1 MEKSKFTSYLFNTI
15 LIISF
20 LAIARDIVL
29 PFIIAIFFWFLIN
42 AMKGSFKHF
51 FDNIIGLKRGS
62 GFISLILSLFIVSY
76 GVYEIGNII
85 GSNIISASQNIS
97 SIEGEVKMFINK
109 TAAALHV
116 SPESAQNF
124 VKGLNFKAVLA
135 NLLSSI
141 TSILRNAGLV
151 AIYVLFILLEEKSFH
166 KKIKAISSTEAKRK
180 KLEKTMQNINLKIR
194 KWLGIK
200 TVMSIATGVVS
211 YIGMSIVGLNNAEFW
226 AVLIFL
232 LNYIPTFG
240 SIVSSIFPILMA
252 LIQFHTLTPFIIVT
266 TFIVGAQIIIGNVID
281 PKLMGKSLNLSPV
294 VILLSLAAWGSLW
307 GIAGMFLCV
316 PLMAIVMLI
325 LSEIE
330 GTKNVARLLSQDGE
344 I

>member
-1 MEKSKFTSYLFNTI
+1 MEKSKFTSYLFNII
-15 LIISF
+15 LIIGF

-42 AMKGSFKHF
+42 AMKGSFKHIF
-51 FDNIIGLKRGS
+51 ENVIGIKRGS
-62 GFISLILSLFIVSY
+62 GFISLILALVIVSY
-76 GVYEIGNII
+76 GVYGIGNII

-109 TAAALHV
+109 TATTLNV
-116 SPESAQNF
+116 SPETAQNF
-124 VKGLNFKAVLA
+124 VRGINFKAVLA

-151 AIYVLFILLEEKSFH
+151 TIYILFILLEEKSFH
-166 KKIKAISSTEAKRK
+166 KKLKAISSTEAKRK
-180 KLEKTMQNINLKIR
+180 KLEKTIKNINLKIR

-200 TVMSIATGVVS
+200 TVMSIATGAVS

-240 SIVSSIFPILMA
+240 SIVSSIFPILMS

-266 TFIVGAQIIIGNVID
+266 VFIVGAQIIIGNIID

-325 LSEIE
+325 LSEID
-330 GTKNVARLLSQDGE
+330 GTKDVARLLSQDGN